1 MQKTLIYIDTRT
13 KSQVRI
19 TGTAA
24 NTSDYVT
31 IERGQWQ
38 ILCVQFVERL
48 VDSAGIVT
56 IIPATFN
63 TGSSFLLVGDND
75 FSDDNSLMFKSYQ
88 SSVPFDTANPETNR
102 FNIEGDWIGGELVDG
117 EWVENDSATAD
128 ITKGQM
134 SIRINADTQKFIEA
148 LGTKERVTNNLYINI
163 KQYIS
168 GIDNPSTIAWFKF
181 IATNTVRDW
190 NEATEQVPEGTS
202 IVPFVN
208 SALANPIKLQFSVD
222 GTSWH
227 DVQNV
232 GVDTYYRFRIANV
245 STNWSSAVQIVNGA
259 PIAYEFSIDG
269 SEWYPADQITE
280 EVFGENYAL
289 VISLLTYIRFSTS
302 TGWTPAL
309 RFRGNDAGFGDAVA
323 TAESIAVDAP
333 PSVSIATEGDDM
345 SKIFRFN
352 FKIPKGKDGDT
363 PEKGVDYYTDA
374 DKEELLTELKTYVDS
389 SIANG
394 EW

>member
-56 IIPATFN
+56 LVPATFN

-88 SSVPFDTANPETNR
+88 SSIPFDTANSETNR
-102 FNIEGDWIGGELVDG
+102 FNIEGDWVGGELVDG
-117 EWVENDSATAD
+117 AWVENNSTTAD

-148 LGTKERVTNNLYINI
+148 LGTKERMANNLYINI

-168 GIDNPSTIAWFKF
+168 GIDNPSTIAWFRF
-181 IATNTVRDW
+181 VATNTVRDW

-227 DVQNV
+227 DVQDV
-232 GVDTYYRFRIANV
+232 GVDTFYRFRIANV
-245 STNWSSAVQIVNGA
+245 STNWSSPVQIVNGVHVKT
-259 PIAYEFSIDG
+259 EFSVDG
-269 SEWYPADQITE
+269 TEWYPSERLTPEYLGDEYATIVQHITF
-280 EVFGENYAL
+280 VRYSTEN
-289 VISLLTYIRFSTS
+289 
-302 TGWTPAL
+302 GWTPAL
-309 RFRGNDAGFGDAVA
+309 RFKGD
-323 TAESIAVDAP
+323 P
-333 PSVSIATEGDDM
+333 
-345 SKIFRFN
+345 
-352 FKIPKGKDGDT
+352 GKDGYT
-363 PEKGVDYYTDA
+363 PVRGTDYWTETDIA
-374 DKEELLTELKTYVDS
+374 EIKSYVDNA
-389 SIANG
+389 IING